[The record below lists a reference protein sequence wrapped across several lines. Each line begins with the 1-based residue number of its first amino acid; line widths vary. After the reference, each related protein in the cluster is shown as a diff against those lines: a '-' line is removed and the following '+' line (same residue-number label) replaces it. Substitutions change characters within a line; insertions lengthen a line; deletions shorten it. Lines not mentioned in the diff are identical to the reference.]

1 MKVEK
6 TNVHRLSVERECGCK
21 AVREFKDPQYK
32 DPIDEASFEPCKKHK
47 AKGDLSDMMQMIMVE
62 DVNREAESNARPTY
76 APLRVPDAVPTSL
89 DGSAGETVTSTPIT
103 RRPRVAVAPAAG
115 GGVPAPQSGPR
126 RDPTQVRTVNRD
138 HSGAGVGPRAR
149 IAGKMP
155 VTGVTVRNPA
165 AGGPRRPQ
173 TVQVGEVELATP
185 GMDLDLDMDGVP
197 EDPRVTALA
206 ENALLPDLEDDP
218 TQA

>member
-6 TNVHRLSVERECGCK
+6 TNVHRLSVERECGCT

-32 DPIDEASFEPCKKHK
+32 DAIAEAEFEPCKKHK
-47 AKGDLSDMMQMIMVE
+47 AKPDLAEMMKMIMTE
-62 DVNREAESNARPTY
+62 DVNREAENNAKPTY
-76 APLRVPDAVPTSL
+76 APMRTPTAVPTSL
-89 DGSAGETVTSTPIT
+89 DGSAGETVTSTPIV
-103 RRPRVAVAPAAG
+103 RRPGPPRVAVAPAG
-115 GGVPAPQSGPR
+115 GGVPAPQAGPR

-138 HSGAGVGPRAR
+138 HSGAGVGPRGR
-149 IAGKMP
+149 IAGKAP
-155 VTGVTVRNPA
+155 VTGVTVQNPA
-165 AGGPRRPQ
+165 GRRPQ
-173 TVQVGEVELATP
+173 TVQVGEVELSTP

-206 ENALLPDLEDDP
+206 ESALLPDLEDDP